1 MINRSVVLFVLAVLF
16 SGPSFAFHCPVD
28 MNKIDK
34 ALANNPD
41 ISATQMTEVE
51 KLRALGA
58 EQHSSGQHSDSVAT
72 LAEALEILGID

>member
-28 MNKIDK
+28 MKKIDK

-41 ISATQMTEVE
+41 ISAAQMTEVE
-51 KLRALGA
+51 NLRSLGA
-58 EQHSSGQHSDSVAT
+58 EQHSSGQHSNSVAT
-72 LAEALEILGID
+72 LAEAMGILGID